1 MRTWIVGIDL
11 HHRSDGAAR
20 FAVWLAGHSAAAPTF
35 VGVHAAPDAALA
47 DLELFEGRGRVLER
61 LRTEAELA
69 LTHAGT
75 REAFAAVEVVE
86 AEHAGDGLAR
96 ARADRAAEGLIVGRK
111 ASREGADLVR
121 LGGVARRLLQR
132 LVAPTIVVPPDL
144 DPAQLGAG
152 PVVIAVTPA
161 EASLG
166 AVRFG
171 VALAASI
178 SRPVVFV
185 RAISIPD
192 EYAQIFWSGD
202 AMSEFKERRVKTAE
216 TQTAA
221 WLKAQGQEGPLRV
234 RFGDEVEEILATAAE
249 LGAPLLVCGSR
260 LLNRLERLV
269 AMSVSSELAAR
280 APVPVLVVPP
290 DA

>member
-1 MRTWIVGIDL
+1 MKAVLLLRHAVGIRQPDL
-11 HHRSDGAAR
+11 D
-20 FAVWLAGHSAAAPTF
+20 
-35 VGVHAAPDAALA
+35 
-47 DLELFEGRGRVLER
+47 
-61 LRTEAELA
+61 
-69 LTHAGT
+69 
-75 REAFAAVEVVE
+75 
-86 AEHAGDGLAR
+86 
-96 ARADRAAEGLIVGRK
+96 
-111 ASREGADLVR
+111 
-121 LGGVARRLLQR
+121 
-132 LVAPTIVVPPDL
+132 PPGL